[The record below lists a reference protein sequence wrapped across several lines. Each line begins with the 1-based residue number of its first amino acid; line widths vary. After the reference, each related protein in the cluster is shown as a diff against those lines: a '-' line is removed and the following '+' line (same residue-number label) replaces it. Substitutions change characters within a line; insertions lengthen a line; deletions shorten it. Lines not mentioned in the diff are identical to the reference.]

1 MNLLY
6 EKSRV
11 KTESG
16 NQRVH
21 SEGGGGPVQR
31 TGGAQ
36 PPYKNTKHSWNIIII
51 DIKYLLLE
59 G

>member
-1 MNLLY
+1 MHY
-6 EKSRV
+6 
-11 KTESG
+11 G
-16 NQRVH
+16 
-21 SEGGGGPVQR
+21 GGGGPVQR

-51 DIKYLLLE
+51 DVKYLLLE